1 MVHEATNIATAPIA
15 QGRWSNSICGPLSYF
30 FFAAFFLAG
39 AFFAV
44 TFFID

>member
-1 MVHEATNIATAPIA
+1 MVELDL
-15 QGRWSNSICGPLSYF
+15 RPLGYF